1 MTKEIVFVTSN
12 KGKIASAQSCISN
25 VRVIPYNA
33 ELIEPRSDD
42 IKEIAKQKVLQAYNL
57 VNKPCIALD
66 SGFFVDELNGFP
78 KAYVHHM
85 LDTIGIEGLLKLM
98 NGTLNRKCEF
108 KTCLAYYDEETMK
121 FFESNTPGRI
131 STEIRG
137 NNNES
142 KWSDLWYI
150 FIPNG
155 FDKTLAEFSDK
166 DFQLYNNIKKE
177 SCIKEFG
184 KWFKNF

>member
-1 MTKEIVFVTSN
+1 
-12 KGKIASAQSCISN
+12 
-25 VRVIPYNA
+25 
-33 ELIEPRSDD
+33 
-42 IKEIAKQKVLQAYNL
+42 
-57 VNKPCIALD
+57 
-66 SGFFVDELNGFP
+66 
-78 KAYVHHM
+78 
-85 LDTIGIEGLLKLM
+85 M

-108 KTCLAYYDEETMK
+108 KTCLAYYDGETMK

-166 DFQLYNNIKKE
+166 DFQLYNHMKKE